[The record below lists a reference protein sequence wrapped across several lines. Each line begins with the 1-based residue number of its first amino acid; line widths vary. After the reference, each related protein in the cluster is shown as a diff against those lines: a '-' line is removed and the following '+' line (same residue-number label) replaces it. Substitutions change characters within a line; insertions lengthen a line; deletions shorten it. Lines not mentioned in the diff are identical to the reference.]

1 MEMMKDCTGANMI
14 GYFITKQTKN
24 FAMRDYGWATGRTL
38 SWEKRE
44 ELWKQMREDGF
55 LPANVVGYDDFFI
68 VGDKSLR
75 IEDNKMDEV
84 EAGEVSKARLRTMF
98 KKAQTGGKK
107 SRKMLND
114 IVKRCA

>member
-1 MEMMKDCTGANMI
+1 L
-14 GYFITKQTKN
+14 
-24 FAMRDYGWATGRTL
+24 RDHGWLTGRNV
-38 SWEKRE
+38 SWDKRE
-44 ELWKQMREDGF
+44 ELWKEMREDGF
-55 LPANVVGYDDFFI
+55 ISADVIGYDDFFM
-68 VGDKSLR
+68 VGNKSLQ
-75 IEDNKMDEV
+75 IVENKMDEI